1 MIFQKIYSLIFNLF
15 VLDFNKVSD
24 IFTRKALEG
33 IKLNFTKVPVS
44 KSIIVKNVPEKV
56 SSDAVRLYFENS
68 RRSGGSEV
76 SEVKLISKC
85 AVVTFKDEQ
94 GK

>member
-1 MIFQKIYSLIFNLF
+1 M
-15 VLDFNKVSD
+15 
-24 IFTRKALEG
+24 
-33 IKLNFTKVPVS
+33 PVS
-44 KSIIVKNVPEKV
+44 KSIIVKNVPENV